1 MDIKTPFK
9 LEGARQARAPA
20 AGALCALALI
30 SLLGSTV
37 AAAQTPSPA
46 QQGVLLYTRITG
58 VPPTGANLTTVTNSA
73 NGGDFAGVATLAV
86 QQPQFYNVTLR
97 NIFAAESNRDNS
109 VFVPLNDYIVTAIG
123 MVHDDVPYNTA
134 LSADV
139 LYTLKG
145 VSPA

>member
-1 MDIKTPFK
+1 M
-9 LEGARQARAPA
+9 RAGIVFLAGHFGRLCADAAVDRA
-20 AGALCALALI
+20 AGRSAVHAHHRRAADRSDLTQVQTL
-30 SLLGSTV
+30 
-37 AAAQTPSPA
+37 AAA
-46 QQGVLLYTRITG
+46 
-58 VPPTGANLTTVTNSA
+58 AN
-73 NGGDFAGVATLAV
+73 FAGVATLAV

-134 LSADV
+134 LSADI

-145 VSPA
+145 VTPAASARTTTTTRLLIPR